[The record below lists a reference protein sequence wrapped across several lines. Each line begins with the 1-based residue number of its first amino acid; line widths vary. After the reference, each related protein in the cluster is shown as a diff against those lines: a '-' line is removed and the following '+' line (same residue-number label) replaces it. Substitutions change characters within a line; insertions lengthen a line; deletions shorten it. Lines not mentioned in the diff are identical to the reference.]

1 MKRIFTRNL
10 YLILALVLTIAGQS
24 FAQTK
29 TTLIVKGKVI
39 DAKDKLPVI
48 GASVVEVDKDNR
60 TVGGVSTDIEGNYAL
75 KISNPEHKI
84 MVSFIGYETQR
95 GIAINGRTTI
105 NVSLK
110 ASSNALNEI
119 VIGGKKS
126 TDNGTG
132 MRVDERNRTTAVAT
146 IDAKVLEEMQS
157 ASIDQALQGRLPGV
171 DIAASSGDPGAGM
184 QIRIRG
190 TSSINGATNPLIVV
204 DGMPYETEV
213 PDDFNFASSD
223 ENNYA
228 QLLNIAPA
236 DIKDI
241 SVLKDAAATAVWGSR
256 ASNGV
261 LIINTKRG
269 TIGKPNITYTFKGSY
284 SKQPSAIPLLNGDQY
299 STLISEE
306 FYNAGRI
313 FSTTEF
319 AKEFQYDKNDPY
331 NYYNFSNN
339 TDWVKAITRIGYLQ
353 DHNVSISGGGE
364 RARYYGS
371 LGYFNQQG
379 TTKGTDLG
387 RITARIN
394 LDYTVSERIK
404 FRTDVSYTH
413 ISNNQ
418 LYTGSKDL
426 GVRQAAYIKM
436 PNQSI
441 YEYDEYGNQTTNY
454 FTPANT
460 AQGYAYYY
468 LRSGNYVLG
477 GTYNPVAMAL
487 QASNY
492 QIGDRVTPRFN
503 VQYSVVPGILM
514 ATSDVQFDIN
524 NSKVTTFLP
533 QIVTGRPITETI
545 SNRASDIDGD
555 QFTVTTKTNLVYT
568 PNLGEKHNFQG
579 LLSLQSNDSRYVTQQ
594 AMSANSASSELPDVS
609 NGGRTAN
616 EDLKLYSS
624 VSQTRSVGALISA
637 QYGFLDR
644 YLINVGL
651 RGDGNSRFGPNNK
664 YGLFPSISTRYRLSG
679 EPFMKRFTFIDDLS
693 FRASYGQAG
702 NAPKRDYRFYNTY
715 NTYDY
720 TYLGETGVSS
730 SNLELTNLRWET
742 VTGKNI
748 GLNLNMFDNRINIDV
763 EVYKNTTTDLFY
775 ENLALSTYTGFNAV
789 DMNVG
794 TMDNQGWEFS
804 LNSTLVRN
812 KKWRVD
818 FAFNIA
824 QNQNMLREIS
834 PLYPTEN
841 NGRVTTNGTY
851 KEYLQVGN
859 PFGSFYGFKFKGVY
873 STTEATIAK
882 DVDGN
887 DIVGPNGE
895 KKYMRFYAG
904 NAAIN
909 YQFQAGDAMYEDINH
924 DGSIDYKDIVYLGN
938 SNPKFTGGFGP
949 SVTFNG
955 NLKVSAFFSFRT
967 GYDLINGTKMATTN
981 MSSFDNQSTAVLRRW
996 RAEGD
1001 VTDIPR
1007 AVYGSTN
1014 NYNWLGSSRYV
1025 EDASFLRW
1033 RTLTV
1038 RYDLAKKFLNRISLQ
1053 GLSFYVTAENILT
1066 FTKYTGQDPEVTT
1079 KISGPFSVAVD
1090 NSMTPPIKTMTMGI
1104 SARF

>member
-10 YLILALVLTIAGQS
+10 YLVLALVLTIAAQS

-29 TTLIVKGKVI
+29 TAFIVKGKVI

-95 GIAINGRTTI
+95 GIVINGRTTI

-132 MRVDERNRTTAVAT
+132 MRIDERNRTTAVAT

-284 SKQPSAIPLLNGDQY
+284 SKQPGAIPLLNGNQY

-460 AQGYAYYY
+460 AQGFAYYY

-568 PNLGEKHNFQG
+568 PDLGEKHNFQG

-637 QYGFLDR
+637 QYGLLDR

-748 GLNLNMFDNRINIDV
+748 GLNLNMFDNRVSIDV

-851 KEYLQVGN
+851 KEFLQIGN
-859 PFGSFYGFKFKGVY
+859 PFGSFYGFKFNGVY

-887 DIVGPNGE
+887 DIAGPNGE
-895 KKYMRFYAG
+895 KKYMRFYA
-904 NAAIN
+904 NNPALN

-1033 RTLTV
+1033 RTVTV
-1038 RYDLAKKFLNRISLQ
+1038 RYDLAKKFLNRVGLQ

-1066 FTKYTGQDPEVTT
+1066 LTKYTGQDPEVTT

>member
-1 MKRIFTRNL
+1 MKRIFTRSL
-10 YLILALVLTIAGQS
+10 YLVLALVLTVAGPS

-29 TTLIVKGKVI
+29 TPLIVKGKVI

-75 KISNPEHKI
+75 KISNPENKI

-95 GIAINGRTTI
+95 GIVINGRTTI

-119 VIGGKKS
+119 VIGARRS

-171 DIAASSGDPGAGM
+171 DIAATSGDPGAGM

-306 FYNAGRI
+306 FYNAGKI

-339 TDWVKAITRIGYLQ
+339 TNWVEAITRIGYLQ

-387 RITARIN
+387 RITTRIN

-413 ISNNQ
+413 IANNQ
-418 LYTGSKDL
+418 LFTGSKDL

-460 AQGYAYYY
+460 AQGFAYYY
-468 LRSGNYVLG
+468 LKNNNYLLG

-492 QIGDRVTPRFN
+492 QLGDRVTPRFN

-568 PNLGEKHNFQG
+568 PNIGEKHNFQG

-594 AMSANSASSELPDVS
+594 AMSANSPSSELPDVS

-616 EDLKLYSS
+616 ADLKLYSS

-651 RGDGNSRFGPNNK
+651 RGDGNSRFGPNNR

-702 NAPKRDYRFYNTY
+702 NAPKKDYRFFNTY

-730 SNLELTNLRWET
+730 SNLELTDLRWET

-748 GLNLNMFDNRINIDV
+748 GLNLNMFGNRVNIDV

-804 LNSTLVRN
+804 LNSTLVKS

-834 PLYPTEN
+834 PLYPAEN

-851 KEYLQVGN
+851 KEYLQIGN

-873 STTEATIAK
+873 STTDATVAK

-895 KKYMRFYAG
+895 KKYMKFYAN
-904 NAAIN
+904 NAALN

-1025 EDASFLRW
+1025 EDGSFLRW
-1033 RTLTV
+1033 RTVTV
-1038 RYDLAKKFLNRISLQ
+1038 RYDLDKKFLKRVNLQ

-1066 FTKYTGQDPEVTT
+1066 LTKYTGQDPEVTT

>member
-1 MKRIFTRNL
+1 MKRFFTKNM
-10 YLILALVLTIAGQS
+10 YFVFAFILILAGDAFGQAQPPLVIR
-24 FAQTK
+24 
-29 TTLIVKGKVI
+29 GKVI
-39 DAKDKLPVI
+39 DAKDKQGII

-60 TVGGVSTDIEGNYAL
+60 TVGGVSTDIEGNFAL
-75 KISNPEHKI
+75 KINNSANKM
-84 MVSFIGYETQR
+84 MVSFIGYETQK
-95 GIAINGRTTI
+95 GIVIAGRTVI
-105 NVSLK
+105 NIALK
-110 ASSNALNEI
+110 SSSNSLDEI
-119 VIGGKKS
+119 VIGGKKN

-132 MRVDERNRTTAVAT
+132 MKIDKRNLTTAVAT

-171 DIAASSGDPGAGM
+171 DIAATSGDPGAGM

-204 DGMPYETEV
+204 DGMPYETEI
-213 PDDFNFASSD
+213 PEDFNFASSD

-228 QLLNIAPA
+228 QLLNIAPS

-261 LIINTKRG
+261 LIITTKRG
-269 TIGKPNITYTFKGSY
+269 SIGKPNITYTFKGSY
-284 SKQPSAIPLLNGDQY
+284 SKQPSAIPLLNGNQY

-306 FYNAGRI
+306 YYNAGKI

-319 AKEFQYDKNDPY
+319 AKEFQYDKNDAY

-387 RITARIN
+387 RITTRIN
-394 LDYTVSERIK
+394 LDYTVSERIR

-413 ISNNQ
+413 IANNQ

-441 YEYDEYGNQTTNY
+441 YEYDEYGNLTSNY
-454 FTPANT
+454 FTPAVT

-468 LRSGNYVLG
+468 LRSNNYVLG
-477 GTYNPVAMAL
+477 GTYNPVSMAL

-492 QIGDRVTPRFN
+492 QLGDRVTPHFN
-503 VQYSVVPGILM
+503 VQYNVVPNVLT

-524 NSKVTTFLP
+524 NSKITTFLP

-545 SNRASDIDGD
+545 SNRASDVDGD
-555 QFTVTTKTNLVYT
+555 QFTVTTKTNLLYT
-568 PNLGEKHNFQG
+568 PTLGEKHTFQG
-579 LLSLQSNDSRYVTQQ
+579 LLSLQSNDSRYVSQQ
-594 AMSANSASSELPDVS
+594 EMSANSASSELPDVS
-609 NGGRTAN
+609 SGGRTAN
-616 EDLKLYSS
+616 SDLKLVSTL
-624 VSQTRSVGALISA
+624 SQTRSVGALISA

-651 RGDGNSRFGPNNK
+651 RGDGNSRFGPNNR
-664 YGLFPSISTRYRLSG
+664 YGLFPSVSARYRLSG
-679 EPFMKRFTFIDDLS
+679 EPFMKRFNFIDDLS

-702 NAPKRDYRFYNTY
+702 NAPKKDYRFYNTY
-715 NTYDY
+715 NTYDF

-742 VTGKNI
+742 VTGKNL
-748 GLNLNMFDNRINIDV
+748 GMNLNMFNNRVNMDV
-763 EVYKNTTTDLFY
+763 EVYRNRTTDLFY
-775 ENLALSTYTGFNAV
+775 ENLALSTYTGFGSV

-804 LNSTLVRN
+804 INSILVRN

-834 PLYPTEN
+834 PLYPAEN
-841 NGRVTTNGTY
+841 NGKITSNGTY

-873 STTEATIAK
+873 PTTESTVAK
-882 DVDGN
+882 DADGN
-887 DIVGPNGE
+887 DITGLNGQ
-895 KKYMRFYAG
+895 KKYMKFYAN
-904 NAAIN
+904 NASIN
-909 YQFQAGDAMYEDINH
+909 YQFQAGDAIYEDINH

-938 SNPKFTGGFGP
+938 SNPKYTGGFGP
-949 SVTFNG
+949 SITFNG
-955 NLKVSAFFSFRT
+955 NLKLSAFFSFRT

-981 MSSFDNQSTAVLRRW
+981 MSSYDNQSTAVLRRW
-996 RAEGD
+996 KAEGD
-1001 VTDIPR
+1001 ITDIPR
-1007 AVYGSTN
+1007 AVYGSAN

-1033 RTLTV
+1033 RTVTV
-1038 RYDLAKKFLNRISLQ
+1038 RYDLGKNLLKRINLK
-1053 GLSFYVTAENILT
+1053 GLSVYMTAENILT
-1066 FTKYTGQDPEVTT
+1066 LTKYTGQDPEVTT

-1090 NSMTPPIKTMTMGI
+1090 NSMTPPIKTVTMGI

>member
-1 MKRIFTRNL
+1 MKRFFTKNL
-10 YLILALVLTIAGQS
+10 YLVVALILITAGS
-24 FAQTK
+24 TFGQTK
-29 TTLIVKGKVI
+29 ATLVIRGKVI

-60 TVGGVSTDIEGNYAL
+60 TVGGVSTDIEGNYAF
-75 KISNPEHKI
+75 KISNPDNKI

-95 GIAINGRTTI
+95 GIVINGRTTI

-110 ASSNALNEI
+110 SSDNSLNEI
-119 VIGGKKS
+119 VIGGKRT

-171 DIAASSGDPGAGM
+171 DIAATSGDPGAGM

-204 DGMPYETEV
+204 DGMPYETEI
-213 PDDFNFASSD
+213 PEDFNFASSD

-228 QLLNIAPA
+228 QLLNIAPS
-236 DIKDI
+236 DIKEI

-261 LIINTKRG
+261 LIITTKRG
-269 TIGKPNITYTFKGSY
+269 AIGKPNITYTFKGSY
-284 SKQPSAIPLLNGDQY
+284 SKQPSAIPLLNGNQY

-306 FYNAGRI
+306 YYNAGKI

-339 TDWVKAITRIGYLQ
+339 TNWIDAITRIGYLQ

-387 RITARIN
+387 RITTRIN
-394 LDYTVSERIK
+394 LDYTVSEKIK

-441 YEYDEYGNQTTNY
+441 YEYDEYGNLTANY
-454 FTPANT
+454 FTPIAT
-460 AQGYAYYY
+460 AQGFAYYY
-468 LRSGNYVLG
+468 PKGDNYLLG
-477 GTYNPVAMAL
+477 GTYNPVSMAL

-492 QIGDRVTPRFN
+492 QLGDRVTPHFN
-503 VQYSVVPGILM
+503 VQYNVFPGVLT

-555 QFTVTTKTNLVYT
+555 QFTVTTKTNVIYT
-568 PNLGEKHNFQG
+568 PTLGSKHTFQG
-579 LLSLQSNDSRYVTQQ
+579 LLSLQSNDSRYVSQQ
-594 AMSANSASSELPDVS
+594 AMSANSPSSELSDVTS
-609 NGGRTAN
+609 GGRTAN
-616 EDLKLYSS
+616 ADLKLVSS

-651 RGDGNSRFGPNNK
+651 RGDGNSRFGPNNR
-664 YGLFPSISTRYRLSG
+664 YGLFPSISTRYRFSG
-679 EPFMKRFTFIDDLS
+679 EPFMKGVKFIDDLS

-702 NAPKRDYRFYNTY
+702 NAPKKDYRFYNTY
-715 NTYDY
+715 RTYDY

-748 GLNLNMFDNRINIDV
+748 GLNLSMFGNRVNIDV
-763 EVYKNTTTDLFY
+763 EMYRNRTTDLFY
-775 ENLALSTYTGFNAV
+775 ENLALSNYTGFNSV

-804 LNSTLVRN
+804 LNSTLVKN

-834 PLYPTEN
+834 PLYPAEN
-841 NGRVTTNGTY
+841 NGKITTNGTY

-873 STTEATIAK
+873 PTTESTVAK
-882 DVDGN
+882 DADGN
-887 DIVGPNGE
+887 DIIGLNGQ
-895 KKYMRFYAG
+895 KKYMKFYAN
-904 NAAIN
+904 NASIN
-909 YQFQAGDAMYEDINH
+909 YQFQAGDAIYEDINH

-938 SNPKFTGGFGP
+938 SNPKYTGGFGP
-949 SVTFNG
+949 SITFNG

-981 MSSFDNQSTAVLRRW
+981 MSSYDNQSTAVLRRW
-996 RAEGD
+996 KAEGD

-1033 RTLTV
+1033 RTVTV
-1038 RYDLAKKFLNRISLQ
+1038 RYDMGKSFLKRVNMK

-1066 FTKYTGQDPEVTT
+1066 LTKYTGQDPEVTT

-1090 NSMTPPIKTMTMGI
+1090 NSMTPPIKTMTLGI